1 MDPLTIT
8 SIAVATGIGALVIG
22 GIGTALVRN
31 KISRKRSVDCST
43 RSNGITTRH
52 VSTSMPRGK
61 SSFRR
66 TK

>member
-8 SIAVATGIGALVIG
+8 SIALATGIGALVIG

-31 KISRKRSVDCST
+31 KISRKRSVHFSP
-43 RSNGITTRH
+43 RSQCITTRR
-52 VSTSMPRGK
+52 VSTSISQGK
-61 SSFRR
+61 PSKRR